1 MAFKKKETMDRV
13 ARNHYVSRPTA
24 NHNII
29 ARLDHAILLLPR
41 CPRFFSHMGNA
52 NTAVVERE
60 ELAARMGGQSF
71 FSESPCI
78 LFPDQPATCRLLH
91 VVLLKD

>member
-1 MAFKKKETMDRV
+1 MDRV
-13 ARNHYVSRPTA
+13 ARNHDVSRPTA

-29 ARLDHAILLLPR
+29 ACLDHAILLLPR
-41 CPRFFSHMGNA
+41 CPRFFSHTGDI
-52 NTAVVERE
+52 AVVERE

-91 VVLLKD
+91 VVLLPVKD